1 MGLHFQ
7 VHHQQ
12 NNMFA
17 LKQVSL
23 MALLIVSAYSAPQ
36 LDLEA
41 NARNINTEDYI
52 NPNPTYNYEYQVAD
66 EEAQTYITHQE
77 GREDN
82 VVTGQ
87 YSYVDP
93 YGTLITVDYIAD
105 SNGYRETRTEQKEFV
120 QIRAVPITRTEV
132 VRPAPAPVVR
142 QPAPV
147 VIRQKPAPVRKIV
160 KAIKPIVEQVV
171 KQEAGTSDSDLVA
184 RIISQLTP
192 FIRNTVSSSLGSSAN
207 AGSARSAAPAPA
219 PRPVP
224 VRRVPA
230 PRKAAPAPIVRTAL
244 PVADSEA
251 TAVQN
256 IFGFGGPNNV
266 KVTTPDFDFAY
277 DLSRL

>member
-7 VHHQQ
+7 VYHQQ
-12 NNMFA
+12 DNMFA
-17 LKQVSL
+17 FKQVSL
-23 MALLIVSAYSAPQ
+23 MALLVATAHAAPQ
-36 LDLEA
+36 LLGSFDESSG
-41 NARNINTEDYI
+41 IEKEEEFI
-52 NPNPTYNYEYQVAD
+52 NPNPTYNYAYQVAD
-66 EEAQTYITHQE
+66 EPSQNYIAHNE
-77 GREDN
+77 GRKDN

-105 SNGYRETRTEQKEFV
+105 KDGYRETRKEQPEFV

-132 VRPAPAPVVR
+132 VQPAPAPAVVR
-142 QPAPV
+142 P
-147 VIRQKPAPVRKIV
+147 KPAPVRKIV
-160 KAIKPIVEQVV
+160 KAVRPIVEQVV
-171 KQEAGTSDSDLVA
+171 KQESGASDSDLVA

-207 AGSARSAAPAPA
+207 AGSARSAAPAPRPA

-224 VRRVPA
+224 VR
-230 PRKAAPAPIVRTAL
+230 KAAPAPVPVRTAL